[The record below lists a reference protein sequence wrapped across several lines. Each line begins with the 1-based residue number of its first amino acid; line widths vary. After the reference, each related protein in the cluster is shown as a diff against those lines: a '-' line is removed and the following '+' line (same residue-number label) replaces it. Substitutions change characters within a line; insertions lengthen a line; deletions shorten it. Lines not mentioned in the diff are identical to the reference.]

1 MTESAGGAS
10 SDAPLP
16 KGVSHSTSLPHAY
29 LQATR
34 RPRAAAGASHPAHL
48 DPRRRALRSVSQPA
62 ALTCVRSLP
71 LPALRCVPQSQDLPE
86 PQPRRL
92 AAPHAASCLRS
103 RRPSAIAT
111 TPALAAPALVAWQG
125 DVFAG
130 YVTVVWRS
138 NYPPFLAAEIPEI
151 ADFNVLPHL
160 RRRGIGSRLL
170 DEAERRI
177 AGRSQTC
184 GIAVGLDRDYGA
196 AQRLYVRRG
205 YVPDGR
211 GIWSHG
217 LQVQWGETVLVDDQ
231 LVLYFT
237 KRLQG

>member
-1 MTESAGGAS
+1 
-10 SDAPLP
+10 
-16 KGVSHSTSLPHAY
+16 
-29 LQATR
+29 
-34 RPRAAAGASHPAHL
+34 
-48 DPRRRALRSVSQPA
+48 
-62 ALTCVRSLP
+62 
-71 LPALRCVPQSQDLPE
+71 
-86 PQPRRL
+86 
-92 AAPHAASCLRS
+92 
-103 RRPSAIAT
+103 
-111 TPALAAPALVAWQG
+111 VAWQG

-138 NYPPFLAAEIPEI
+138 NYPPFLDADIPEI

-177 AGRSQTC
+177 AGRSQTS
-184 GIAVGLDRDYGA
+184 GIAVGLNRDYGA
-196 AQRLYVRRG
+196 AQLLYVKRG

-217 LQVQWGETVLVDDQ
+217 HRAQWGETVLVDDQ

-237 KRLQG
+237 KRLKG

>member
-1 MTESAGGAS
+1 MDELSIRLLEADTIPIIA
-10 SDAPLP
+10 DAFATLGWP
-16 KGVSHSTSLPHAY
+16 KPATQYERY
-29 LQATR
+29 LEEQQR
-34 RPRAAAGASHPAHL
+34 GER
-48 DPRRRALRSVSQPA
+48 
-62 ALTCVRSLP
+62 
-71 LPALRCVPQSQDLPE
+71 E
-86 PQPRRL
+86 
-92 AAPHAASCLRS
+92 
-103 RRPSAIAT
+103 
-111 TPALAAPALVAWQG
+111 ALVAWQG